1 MNKPMI
7 GNNIWE
13 LAEAWIAGTLPE
25 EERVAVQIMLETDN
39 VFAAEF
45 NESVDL
51 LQSLNN
57 KRKQVRFRSMLG
69 DIHEH
74 GKKRTLL
81 QRIRTIE
88 LPANL
93 WKISAMAAGVAL
105 LASFVTNSL
114 FVNSVNKRNTSQ
126 YNTISRE
133 VEHLKNVQK
142 RQQEQQKAIIDS
154 INKKTIHL
162 APPSEVR
169 YTGTGFALSNDG
181 YFVTAYHVIND
192 GKGDCDSVYIQSND
206 GIYYKAT
213 LINYSKQTD
222 LAILKVEK
230 KNFRF
235 AKGEVPYTLSS
246 SKTNLGSAIFTL
258 GYPHNEIVYS
268 EGYISARNGYNGNER
283 QYTLELPAGH
293 GQSGSPVIDARGNLV
308 GVLTAIGTPQESNTY
323 AVSSQALLDL
333 IHTLPDEKSLHLN
346 KTSKLNRQSREEQI
360 QTMENYT
367 FSVKVY
373 KK

>member
-1 MNKPMI
+1 MI

-13 LAEAWIAGTLPE
+13 LAEAWLAGTLSAE
-25 EERVAVQIMLETDN
+25 EMEAVKGMLETDN

-45 NESVDL
+45 NESVNL
-51 LQSLNN
+51 LESLGN
-57 KRKQVRFRSMLG
+57 KRRQVQFRGMLS

-74 GKKRTLL
+74 SKKKTLA
-81 QRIRTIE
+81 QRIRSIE
-88 LPANL
+88 LPANI

-105 LASFVTNSL
+105 LASLVTNSL
-114 FVNSVNKRNTSQ
+114 FVNQVDKKAANQ

-142 RQQEQQKAIIDS
+142 KQQEQQKAIIDS
-154 INKKTIHL
+154 INKNIHH

-169 YTGTGFALSNDG
+169 YTGTGFALTNDG

-206 GIYYKAT
+206 GVYYKAT
-213 LINYSKQTD
+213 LINYNKNTD
-222 LAILKVEK
+222 LAILKVQR

-235 AKGEVPYTLSS
+235 AKAEVPYSLAEGKVS
-246 SKTNLGSAIFTL
+246 LGAPIYTL
-258 GYPHNEIVYS
+258 GYPKNDIVYS
-268 EGYISARNGYNGNER
+268 EGYISSRNGFDGNER

-308 GVLTAIGTPQESNTY
+308 GVLTAIGNPQESNTY

-333 IHTLPDEKSLHLN
+333 IHTLPDAKSLHLN
-346 KTSKLNRQSREEQI
+346 KSSKLNRHSREEQI
-360 QTMENYT
+360 GTMENYT